1 MSAPLWVLDLPWG
14 KILTLKGFAA
24 NDVTHC
30 VKPHEIKYK
39 SAFHLLVTLI
49 FICFRKRHTVITLRH
64 VAGSAPRYDFLS
76 EIISE
81 L

>member
-1 MSAPLWVLDLPWG
+1 MLDLPWG

-39 SAFHLLVTLI
+39 TAFHLVVNLI
-49 FICFRKRHTVITLRH
+49 IVCFRKRHTVITLRH
-64 VAGSAPRYDFLS
+64 VPGSAPRYVFLLK
-76 EIISE
+76 IISE